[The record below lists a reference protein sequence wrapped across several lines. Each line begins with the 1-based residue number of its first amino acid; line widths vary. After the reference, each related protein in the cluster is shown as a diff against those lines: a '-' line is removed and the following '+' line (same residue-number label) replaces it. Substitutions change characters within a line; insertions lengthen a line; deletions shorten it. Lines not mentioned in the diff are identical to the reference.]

1 MATNE
6 RKDTQKRVDAL
17 KAEQQIQAN
26 LSAILQKNLDG
37 RTKEGKILK
46 ENTASILQATSLEGK
61 LTEIAKAKEKV
72 INDIW
77 DTNRDLAETMLEQ
90 LETAEKLTKTEKG
103 RKDATDAI
111 KDAGKDIAKDL
122 GGAFGVSSQLVDA
135 LIAGG
140 IAAAAFVVLKEI
152 ASYIGEGIK
161 RMKEF
166 NKETGASVSSMLEME
181 GGLMAARAE
190 AGMMKYSMDEIRASS
205 DAVRKST
212 GQIVVDPSLLADITE
227 VNSVLKDADKAQS
240 LTRTLKN
247 AGQDAGELTKE
258 IKDMADGM
266 NMDAGAAMEYLAD
279 NQLALRGLTHDQI
292 KARAE
297 EALTVKKMGVDL
309 AKAKQLASESL
320 DIEKSM
326 KDEMKLR
333 MITGKN
339 INMNALRAAQA
350 SGDAAAVA
358 REQKKLIDS
367 VGGSLNG
374 NLQLQRMIGDAT
386 GLATEDM
393 LNIQNATAEQA
404 VEMAKGADAT
414 KDSSESLKSM
424 QGFGSMVLKVLLGI
438 GAGLLAIAA
447 ASFIFKKMSSGDGK
461 NPVSKFIGDF
471 GATDVLKGALAMLL
485 ISASMFVMAKAI
497 SAMPTE
503 IKPYLGMAVGLGL
516 MLGALYLLAKFPTAD
531 LLKGALALAVVGVSL
546 IPFAYA
552 MNLIGDISIG
562 AILAVAAGILI
573 FTGIILGLGMI
584 MFSGV
589 GALIFGAGVLA
600 LLALGAAMIVLG
612 AGIVIFNK
620 GVSGLGDN
628 ISIFV
633 ESISELLNIAPML
646 LGAVIPLVAFGLA
659 MIPFGFGLLIASPG
673 ILLFGLALTTVAAAM
688 NLFGVGIETFSKG
701 ISGIGEGIG
710 IFAEKLSSFVLIAPS
725 LLVASI
731 ALAAFGLS
739 MIPLGIG
746 LLFATP
752 GVLLF
757 GLALTTVALAMNLFG
772 VGIDKF
778 SSGISGIGDSIGTF
792 TEKLKDLVSLAP
804 MLLVSATSLGIF
816 GLSLIPFGIG
826 LLFATP
832 PMLMFGLA
840 MIPFAAGINLLNGL
854 LPTFVDNITKLVEQ
868 SPNLIAISSAFMM
881 FSGAL
886 ITTTAAMIPFFPTF
900 ALTTLG
906 MLALVPAML
915 LSSVATTTWSL
926 SLTSLSN
933 SIERLMP
940 NLTAFLGV
948 MPMMSAMIMLVPGL
962 IALSA
967 SFIMLSASL
976 VALSGGLAI
985 VTLLLPTLF
994 ALAFALPLITA
1005 AFGGGSSGGSS
1016 GSDGQDGSSE
1026 ESSDTSEF
1034 DMTEVVDAIKG
1045 LRQDIQNQ
1053 PIMINVDGK
1062 VVSEI
1067 TKVQSRKLSTRSA
1080 GYFGG

>member
-1 MATNE
+1 MAS
-6 RKDTQKRVDAL
+6 KSQK
-17 KAEQQIQAN
+17 QIKQTSDD
-26 LSAILQKNLDG
+26 LQLQKNMTNVLKEQLDF
-37 RTKEGKILK
+37 RTKAGKIGKDILA
-46 ENTASILQATSLEGK
+46 NTKFDYDISSKLNKIAEARKKIVEGRYEIDGKIQKLSEEQEQILLRQL
-61 LTEIAKAKEKV
+61 
-72 INDIW
+72 
-77 DTNRDLAETMLEQ
+77 DTADDL
-90 LETAEKLTKTEKG
+90 LETEKQ
-103 RKDATDAI
+103 RKDAADAI

-122 GGAFGVSSQLVDA
+122 AGAFGVSSQLVDA

-140 IAAAAFVVLKEI
+140 VAAAAFVILKEI

-181 GGLMAARAE
+181 GGLIAARAE
-190 AGMMKYSMDEIRASS
+190 AGMMKYSMDEIRASAE
-205 DAVRKST
+205 AVRNST

-247 AGQDAGELTKE
+247 SGKDASELTKSV
-258 IKDMADGM
+258 KDMADSM
-266 NMDAGAAMEYLAD
+266 NMDAGPAMEYLAD
-279 NQLALRGLTHDQI
+279 NQLALRGLTEEQI
-292 KARAE
+292 IARAE

-309 AKAKQLASESL
+309 KKAKQLASESL

-333 MITGKN
+333 MITGKD

-350 SGDAAAVA
+350 SGDANAVA

-393 LNIQNATAEQA
+393 LNIQNATSEQA
-404 VEMAKGADAT
+404 QEMAKGADAT
-414 KDSSESLKSM
+414 KESSEAMKSM
-424 QGFGSMVLKVLLGI
+424 GGFGAILLKVIGGI
-438 GAGLLAIAA
+438 GVGLIAIAA
-447 ASFIFKKMSSGDGK
+447 ASKIFKLMNKGGGK
-461 NPVSKFIGDF
+461 NPIAKFMGDF
-471 GATDVLKGALAMLL
+471 GATEVLKGALAMLL

-503 IKPYLGMAVGLGL
+503 VGPYVGMAVGLGL

-573 FTGIILGLGMI
+573 FTGIIMGLGLV
-584 MFSGV
+584 MFSGI
-589 GALIFGAGVLA
+589 GAMIFGAGILA

-633 ESISELLNIAPML
+633 EKMGELIAIAPMM
-646 LGAVIPLVAFGLA
+646 LGAVIPLIAFGIALMPFALGLTMATLPMLTFGLA
-659 MIPFGFGLLIASPG
+659 MIPFVAGMTLL
-673 ILLFGLALTTVAAAM
+673 
-688 NLFGVGIETFSKG
+688 
-701 ISGIGEGIG
+701 SGIMPIFVESVAKLGEQ
-710 IFAEKLSSFVLIAPS
+710 V
-725 LLVASI
+725 
-731 ALAAFGLS
+731 
-739 MIPLGIG
+739 
-746 LLFATP
+746 
-752 GVLLF
+752 
-757 GLALTTVALAMNLFG
+757 
-772 VGIDKF
+772 
-778 SSGISGIGDSIGTF
+778 
-792 TEKLKDLVSLAP
+792 
-804 MLLVSATSLGIF
+804 
-816 GLSLIPFGIG
+816 
-826 LLFATP
+826 
-832 PMLMFGLA
+832 
-840 MIPFAAGINLLNGL
+840 
-854 LPTFVDNITKLVEQ
+854 
-868 SPNLIAISSAFMM
+868 PNLIAIAGGFGVLAASFML
-881 FSGAL
+881 A
-886 ITTTAAMIPFFPTF
+886 TAAMIPFFPTF
-900 ALTTLG
+900 TATTLG

-915 LSSVATTTWSL
+915 LTAGATGIWSL
-926 SLTSLSN
+926 SLSSLSD
-933 SIERLMP
+933 SIQRLMP

-948 MPMMSAMIMLVPGL
+948 MPMMAAMIMLVPGL

-967 SFIMLSASL
+967 SFLILSASL

-994 ALAFALPLITA
+994 ALAFALPLISNA
-1005 AFGGGSSGGSS
+1005 LGGGGDSGG
-1016 GSDGQDGSSE
+1016 DGGG
-1026 ESSDTSEF
+1026 ESSS
-1034 DMTEVVDAIKG
+1034 MSEVVDEIKG

-1053 PIMINVDGK
+1053 PIMINVDGR

>member
-1 MATNE
+1 
-6 RKDTQKRVDAL
+6 
-17 KAEQQIQAN
+17 
-26 LSAILQKNLDG
+26 
-37 RTKEGKILK
+37 
-46 ENTASILQATSLEGK
+46 
-61 LTEIAKAKEKV
+61 
-72 INDIW
+72 
-77 DTNRDLAETMLEQ
+77 MLEQ

-103 RKDATDAI
+103 RKDATTAI

-140 IAAAAFVVLKEI
+140 VAAAAFVVLKEI

-181 GGLMAARAE
+181 GGLIAARSE
-190 AGMMKYSMDEIRASS
+190 AGMMKYSMEEVRAAS

-227 VNSVLKDADKAQS
+227 VNSLLKDTDKAQS

-279 NQLALRGLTHDQI
+279 NQLALRGLTKDQI

-531 LLKGALALAVVGVSL
+531 LLKGAAALAVVGISL

-589 GALIFGAGVLA
+589 GALIFGAGILA

-659 MIPFGFGLLIASPG
+659 MIPFGFGLLMASPG

-725 LLVASI
+725 LLVAST
-731 ALAAFGLS
+731 ALVAFGLS

-746 LLFATP
+746 LLFA
-752 GVLLF
+752 
-757 GLALTTVALAMNLFG
+757 A
-772 VGIDKF
+772 
-778 SSGISGIGDSIGTF
+778 
-792 TEKLKDLVSLAP
+792 
-804 MLLVSATSLGIF
+804 
-816 GLSLIPFGIG
+816 
-826 LLFATP
+826 P

>member
-1 MATNE
+1 MAKYN
-6 RKDTQKRVDAL
+6 KDTEQRLAGIN
-17 KAEQQIQAN
+17 AEEA
-26 LSAILQKNLDG
+26 LQKNL
-37 RTKEGKILK
+37 T
-46 ENTASILQATSLEGK
+46 SILQSNLDLRTKQGKVGKNILASMTAQKGAEAK
-61 LTEIAKAKEKV
+61 LTVLMQEKQKVLENANQLGKERQDQLIEMIQHQEK
-72 INDIW
+72 
-77 DTNRDLAETMLEQ
+77 L
-90 LETAEKLTKTEKG
+90 LETEAKREKLNEG
-103 RKDATDAI
+103 IR
-111 KDAGKDIAKDL
+111 DAGKDLAKDL
-122 GGAFGVSSQLVDA
+122 GSAVGVSGELVDA
-135 LIAGG
+135 IMKMS
-140 IAAAAFVVLKEI
+140 AAAIGLVILKEI
-152 ASYIGEGIK
+152 VSFIGDAVK
-161 RMKEF
+161 RMKDLS
-166 NKETGASVSSMLEME
+166 KETGASAAQAMELEGSIKGAQLSLNPFVYSFE
-181 GGLMAARAE
+181 EVAE
-190 AGMMKYSMDEIRASS
+190 SAKALR
-205 DAVRKST
+205 DAT
-212 GQIVVDPSLLADITE
+212 GQINPPASLLADITE
-227 VNSVLKDADKAQS
+227 VNALLSDPKAATS
-240 LTRTLKN
+240 LTRTLQN
-247 AGQDAGELTKE
+247 AGIDAGDLANEVKEIGQSLGQDAGP
-258 IKDMADGM
+258 
-266 NMDAGAAMEYLAD
+266 AMEYFAD
-279 NQLALRGLTHDQI
+279 NQALVRTLTKDQL
-292 KARAE
+292 KQRATE
-297 EALTVKKMGVDL
+297 VIQLKKMGIDM
-309 AKAKQLASESL
+309 KKMKDLASESL

-333 MITGKN
+333 MMTGKN
-339 INMNALRAAQA
+339 ISFAGIRQAQV
-350 SGDAAAVA
+350 SGDALAMAK
-358 REQKKLIDS
+358 EQKALIDS
-367 VGGSLNG
+367 VGPSLGS
-374 NLQLQRMIGDAT
+374 NLQLQRQISEAT
-386 GLATEDM
+386 GLSVDEM
-393 LNIQNATAEQA
+393 MSMQNATAEA
-404 VEMAKGADAT
+404 VNSGADLDKAPS
-414 KDSSESLKSM
+414 D
-424 QGFGSMVLKVLLGI
+424 LLGTL
-438 GAGLLAIAA
+438 GTVVTVLAAIAA
-447 ASFIFKKMSSGDGK
+447 GALVVVGVLMLFGKIKTPKFMQSKKGS
-461 NPVSKFIGDF
+461 NPIANFIGKF
-471 GATDVLKGALAMLL
+471 GSSDVLKGAAAMLL
-485 ISASMFVMAKAI
+485 VAASMFVMAMAI
-497 SAMPTE
+497 SKMPTE
-503 IKPYLGMAVGLGL
+503 PAPYLGMAVGLGL

-659 MIPFGFGLLIASPG
+659 MIPFGFGLLMASPG
-673 ILLFGLALTTVAAAM
+673 ILLFGLALTTVATAM

-725 LLVASI
+725 LLVAST
-731 ALAAFGLS
+731 ALVAFGLS

-746 LLFATP
+746 LLFA
-752 GVLLF
+752 
-757 GLALTTVALAMNLFG
+757 A
-772 VGIDKF
+772 
-778 SSGISGIGDSIGTF
+778 
-792 TEKLKDLVSLAP
+792 
-804 MLLVSATSLGIF
+804 
-816 GLSLIPFGIG
+816 
-826 LLFATP
+826 P

-840 MIPFAAGINLLNGL
+840 MIPFAAGINLLNGV

>member
-1 MATNE
+1 MADYN
-6 RKDTQKRVDAL
+6 KDTKKRIADIN
-17 KAEQQIQAN
+17 AEKDLQTN
-26 LSAILQKNLDG
+26 LS
-37 RTKEGKILK
+37 
-46 ENTASILQATSLEGK
+46 SILQTNLDLRTKQGKIGKNILASMTAQKGAEAKLIVLMQEKQKVLE
-61 LTEIAKAKEKV
+61 AAKEFGKER
-72 INDIW
+72 
-77 DTNRDLAETMLEQ
+77 TEQ
-90 LETAEKLTKTEKG
+90 LIEMIQHQEKLLETEAKREKLNEG
-103 RKDATDAI
+103 IR
-111 KDAGKDIAKDL
+111 DAGKDLAKDL
-122 GGAFGVSSQLVDA
+122 GSALGVSNEMVTAIMTLS
-135 LIAGG
+135 
-140 IAAAAFVVLKEI
+140 AAAIGLAIFKEI
-152 ASYIGEGIK
+152 ASFIGDAVK
-161 RMKEF
+161 RMKDLS
-166 NKETGASVSSMLEME
+166 KETGASAAQAMELEGSIKGAQLSLNPFLYSFE
-181 GGLMAARAE
+181 EVAE
-190 AGMMKYSMDEIRASS
+190 SAKALR
-205 DAVRKST
+205 DAT
-212 GQIVVDPSLLADITE
+212 GQINPPASLLADITE
-227 VNSVLKDADKAQS
+227 VNALLSDPKAATS
-240 LTRTLKN
+240 LTRTLQN
-247 AGQDAGELTKE
+247 AGIDAGDLANEVKEIGQSLGQDAGP
-258 IKDMADGM
+258 
-266 NMDAGAAMEYLAD
+266 AMEYFAD
-279 NQLALRGLTHDQI
+279 NQALVRTLTKDQL
-292 KARAE
+292 KQRATE
-297 EALTVKKMGVDL
+297 VIQLKKMGIDM
-309 AKAKQLASESL
+309 KKMKDLASESL

-333 MITGKN
+333 MMTGKN
-339 INMNALRAAQA
+339 ISFAGIRQAQV
-350 SGDAAAVA
+350 SGDALAMAK
-358 REQKKLIDS
+358 EQKALIDS
-367 VGGSLNG
+367 VGPSLGS
-374 NLQLQRMIGDAT
+374 NLQLQRQISEAT
-386 GLATEDM
+386 GLSVDEM
-393 LNIQNATAEQA
+393 MSMQNATAEA
-404 VEMAKGADAT
+404 VNSGKELDAGPSDALGT
-414 KDSSESLKSM
+414 L
-424 QGFGSMVLKVLLGI
+424 GTVVTVL
-438 GAGLLAIAA
+438 AAIAA
-447 ASFIFKKMSSGDGK
+447 GGLVVYGILLLMGKLPTPKFLQSKKGSNPIASFIGKFGSS
-461 NPVSKFIGDF
+461 
-471 GATDVLKGALAMLL
+471 DVLKGAAAMLL
-485 ISASMFVMAKAI
+485 VAASMFVMAMAI
-497 SAMPTE
+497 SKMPTDPA
-503 IKPYLGMAVGLGL
+503 PYLGMAVGLGL

-659 MIPFGFGLLIASPG
+659 MIPFGFGLLMASPG

-725 LLVASI
+725 LLAASI

-900 ALTTLG
+900 SLTTLG

-1005 AFGGGSSGGSS
+1005 AFGGGDSGG
-1016 GSDGQDGSSE
+1016 DGGG
-1026 ESSDTSEF
+1026 ESSS
-1034 DMTEVVDAIKG
+1034 MSEVVDEIKG